1 MAVIGRALR
10 VWGIAHGELRLV
22 VQMSSRQTM
31 TVSDLARHELLCCAA
46 TPDGNCIIA
55 AGDVTGNCSVA
66 IIACSA
72 NYHYPSISF
81 VQCSAAALCAISN
94 CCGSGH
100 LLCYSPNT

>member
-66 IIACSA
+66 II
-72 NYHYPSISF
+72 
-81 VQCSAAALCAISN
+81 
-94 CCGSGH
+94 
-100 LLCYSPNT
+100 LLPLFCKY